1 MHIETDSKSCC
12 GCTACMSVCPA
23 NAIKMISDSE
33 GFYIP
38 QTDGKNCIECGACES
53 KCPYELPIIE
63 MLKNVV
69 NTLEK

>member
-1 MHIETDSKSCC
+1 MLFRSGLQDW
-12 GCTACMSVCPA
+12 
-23 NAIKMISDSE
+23 AIDRYKALGEDQRAS
-33 GFYIP
+33 
-38 QTDGKNCIECGACES
+38 NCVECGACES